1 MIPKF
6 VITLER
12 SNNIDNFKNI
22 YDKNNIKYQLFYGVD
37 ATQNNH
43 LKYRNNIHPMALL
56 VHQCQYFQ

>member
-37 ATQNNH
+37 ATKNNH
-43 LKYRNNIHPMALL
+43 LIYKNNIHPISLL
-56 VHQCQYFQ
+56 LTPKKY